1 MNTASATELRGRC
14 GPAAESLFQSS
25 AAGIVCGVFSS
36 ALYCDFESE
45 ILLFHSCAYGEV
57 PFGAA
62 LDDVKS
68 FLAACQ
74 ASAGDTIT
82 LQPDGFSLGGKNY
95 ILCQTA
101 AGIPRPS
108 GHILPPDPSRLAAIY
123 AFVRENGS
131 PRGMLSLLE
140 TDPAAKGAVPALE
153 SAFCLGDA
161 AAARQAAWRLVG
173 RGRGLTPSGDDFLC
187 GFFQTLYA
195 ARAAG
200 LPVPEIADT
209 CAAELS
215 GALNRTSRI
224 SGAYFRH
231 ALLGSY
237 FTIYD
242 ASARTVLGG
251 ADFRTA
257 CSFVFGMGASS
268 GTDTLLGALSAA
280 RVLSAY
286 PPKPHGYTS

>member
-1 MNTASATELRGRC
+1 MEYLGH
-14 GPAAESLFQSS
+14 PA
-25 AAGIVCGVFSS
+25 I
-36 ALYCDFESE
+36 
-45 ILLFHSCAYGEV
+45 SCRR
-57 PFGAA
+57 
-62 LDDVKS
+62 
-68 FLAACQ
+68 
-74 ASAGDTIT
+74 
-82 LQPDGFSLGGKNY
+82 
-95 ILCQTA
+95 
-101 AGIPRPS
+101 IP
-108 GHILPPDPSRLAAIY
+108 A
-123 AFVRENGS
+123 GS
-131 PRGMLSLLE
+131 PRYTHSSGKTARRAACCPCWKPILR
-140 TDPAAKGAVPALE
+140 AKGAVPALE

-224 SGAYFRH
+224 SGAYLRH

-251 ADFRTA
+251 AGFSDSLQLCIRHGRFLRHRHTARRALGRA
-257 CSFVFGMGASS
+257 CSF
-268 GTDTLLGALSAA
+268 
-280 RVLSAY
+280 RI
-286 PPKPHGYTS
+286 PPKPYGYTS

>member
-1 MNTASATELRGRC
+1 M
-14 GPAAESLFQSS
+14 
-25 AAGIVCGVFSS
+25 FSS

-74 ASAGDTIT
+74 ASTGDTIT
-82 LQPDGFSLGGKNY
+82 LRPDGFLLGGKNY
-95 ILCQTA
+95 ILRQAA
-101 AGIPRPS
+101 AGIPWPS
-108 GHILPPDPSRLAAIY
+108 GHILLPDPRRLTAIY
-123 AFVRENGS
+123 AFVQENGS

-140 TDPAAKGAVPALE
+140 NDPAAKDAVPALE
-153 SAFCLGDA
+153 SAFRRGDGA
-161 AAARQAAWRLVG
+161 AAHQAASRLVG

-200 LPVPEIADT
+200 LPVPEITDAS
-209 CAAELS
+209 AAELS

-224 SGAYFRH
+224 SGAYLRH

-242 ASARTVLGG
+242 AAARAVLGG

-257 CSFVFGMGASS
+257 CSFIFGMGASS

-280 RVLSAY
+280 RVLSAQL
-286 PPKPHGYTS
+286 PKTHGYTS

>member
-14 GPAAESLFQSS
+14 GPGRRKLVSKQRR
-25 AAGIVCGVFSS
+25 GIVCGVFSS

-123 AFVRENGS
+123 AFVRENG
-131 PRGMLSLLE
+131 L
-140 TDPAAKGAVPALE
+140 
-153 SAFCLGDA
+153 
-161 AAARQAAWRLVG
+161 AARHAVLAGNRSCGQKARFRRWKAPFAWE
-173 RGRGLTPSGDDFLC
+173 TPP
-187 GFFQTLYA
+187 Q
-195 ARAAG
+195 
-200 LPVPEIADT
+200 
-209 CAAELS
+209 
-215 GALNRTSRI
+215 
-224 SGAYFRH
+224 H
-231 ALLGSY
+231 A
-237 FTIYD
+237 
-242 ASARTVLGG
+242 
-251 ADFRTA
+251 
-257 CSFVFGMGASS
+257 
-268 GTDTLLGALSAA
+268 
-280 RVLSAY
+280 
-286 PPKPHGYTS
+286 KPHGA